1 MTIKNSALTFNSKNK
16 KMKTFSLKQFVRIK
30 AVFNT
35 PDEPAVMNEAG
46 NPGKTTS
53 ATGKRKSATLQ
64 RKAHT
69 GNFFAGPHCV
79 FDPRLF

>member
-1 MTIKNSALTFNSKNK
+1 
-16 KMKTFSLKQFVRIK
+16 MKTFSLKQFVRIK
-30 AVFNT
+30 AVFTT
-35 PDEPAVMNEAG
+35 PDEPVENKPAVPEA
-46 NPGKTTS
+46 TS
-53 ATGKRKSATLQ
+53 KRKVAALQ